1 MNDTQD
7 RREADGR
14 RDSRASDGR
23 RDSRASDGGRD
34 SRASDNGGERQ
45 DNVNGPGGP
54 CATNSLGRGA
64 DTGTPAGQRRVHI
77 QEVAPRD
84 GFQNEST
91 FVDTQDKI
99 RFIDALS
106 ACGYAKIEATS
117 FTSPKAIPALRDAE
131 IVMHEIAR
139 RPGVVY
145 TALVPNVRGAE
156 RALSC
161 GVDEINL
168 VMSVS
173 ETHNLANLRM
183 SRDQS
188 FAQLSDVIDVV
199 RGGGVAINVSLSTV
213 FGCPMEGDIESYEVF
228 DLMDRFAQKGVDGI
242 TLCDTTGMA
251 YPSQVAQMS
260 RRARS
265 LLPQLELTLHFHNTR
280 GMALANT
287 MAALDAGVDRFD
299 ASLGGIGGCPYA
311 PGASG
316 NVCTEELVHMLAL
329 DGYDTGVD
337 LDGILAVSGTLP
349 GLIGHDVPSQILK
362 AGTRSRRHPAPC
374 A

>member
-1 MNDTQD
+1 M
-7 RREADGR
+7 
-14 RDSRASDGR
+14 
-23 RDSRASDGGRD
+23 
-34 SRASDNGGERQ
+34 
-45 DNVNGPGGP
+45 
-54 CATNSLGRGA
+54 TN
-64 DTGTPAGQRRVHI
+64 TPADHTQAAGEPAAKPRLYI

-84 GFQNEST
+84 GFQNESQ
-91 FVDTQDKI
+91 FVETADKI

-131 IVMHEIAR
+131 IVMHEINR

-161 GVDEINL
+161 KVDEVNL

-173 ETHNLANLRM
+173 ETHNRSNLRM

-188 FAQLSDVIDVV
+188 CAQLSDVIDAV
-199 RGGGVAINVSLSTV
+199 RGSHVAINVSLSTV
-213 FGCPMEGDIESYEVF
+213 FGCPMEGDIDPYEVF
-228 DLMDRFAQKGVDGI
+228 ELMDRFAQRGVNGI

-251 YPSQVAQMS
+251 YPSQVGAIS
-260 RRARS
+260 RRAKS
-265 LLPQLELTLHFHNTR
+265 LFPQLELTLHFHNTR

-287 MAALDAGVDRFD
+287 MAALEAGVDRFD

-316 NVCTEELVHMLAL
+316 NACTEELVHMLHL
-329 DGYDTGVD
+329 DGYPTGVD
-337 LDGILAVSGTLP
+337 LAGILAAAETLP

-362 AGTRSRRHPAPC
+362 AGTRDRRHPAPC
-374 A
+374 Q